1 MLDELQTVPN
11 GGLMDAAASPSANQL
26 LAALPRAAYRRLL
39 TNCEEV
45 HLTDDETLFKANSA
59 LLFAYFPASSIVTL
73 SYAVEETQGVVAKA
87 WPVGREGV
95 VGVSAILGNPQLDS
109 RADVQFAGLA
119 YRIPVS
125 DLLAEFHR
133 ADALQRL
140 LLRYVFALITQASQL
155 GVCNQ
160 HHALEQRL
168 CRFLS
173 RTFDRIEGNEVFVTQ
188 ERIGKLLG
196 IRRES
201 ITESASRL
209 QRAGIIKYRRGHV
222 TLLNRKKLDGRACA
236 CGGIIR
242 RAFAA
247 ALEQGS
253 ATTAYPRLA
262 DSQGPLV
269 SAVPT
274 H

>member
-1 MLDELQTVPN
+1 MGAPN
-11 GGLMDAAASPSANQL
+11 SPSANQL
-26 LAALPRAAYRRLL
+26 LAALPWDAYRRLL
-39 TNCEEV
+39 TNCDEI
-45 HLTDDETLFKANSA
+45 HLANEETLFEANSP
-59 LLFAYFPASSIVTL
+59 LQFAYFPANSIVTL
-73 SYAVEETQGVVAKA
+73 SYAVEEEQGVVAKA

-95 VGVSAILGNPQLDS
+95 VGISAILGNPQLDS

-140 LLRYVFALITQASQL
+140 LLRYIFALITQASQL
-155 GVCNQ
+155 GVCNL
-160 HHALEQRL
+160 HHPIEQRL

-188 ERIGKLLG
+188 ERIGRILG

-209 QRAGIIKYRRGHV
+209 QQAGIIEYCRGHV
-222 TLLNRKKLDGRACA
+222 TLLNRKMLDKRACA

-247 ALEQGS
+247 VLEQGS
-253 ATTAYPRLA
+253 VATSHPRLA
-262 DSQGPLV
+262 GSQGSLV
-269 SAVPT
+269 SAPPG